1 MLQGINAQLAG
12 LAVRDLYSCSLQE
25 VRQCRSFLQ
34 RARRQDYAARYRRLV
49 SGLDEASL
57 DCVGSI
63 LGRVELAAGLQD
75 HALRGGGDAHL
86 ISSPPSRSRPSGAA
100 VRNS

>member
-12 LAVRDLYSCSLQE
+12 LAGRDLYSCTLQE

-34 RARRQDYAARYRRLV
+34 RARQQDYAARYCRLV
-49 SGLDEASL
+49 SGLDEDSL

-63 LGRVELAAGLQD
+63 LGRVELVASLQD
-75 HALRGGGDAHL
+75 RALRGGHARL
-86 ISSPPSRSRPSGAA
+86 ISSPPMRSRPSGAA